1 MRAATPAQATNH
13 ALTTGQ
19 SKYGVIRASKEVP
32 VPDAVALPA
41 AALLSESD
49 SVAPVA
55 GRRSASGTVT
65 KPDAPADAQG
75 LPSPSLAQTQQ
86 PAPEAPSAP
95 AARPQPL
102 PSIVKPRVRVEA
114 QHEATGSFSYAT
126 GIAALSILAIALLAW
141 RAIRRRNQNAAQAKR
156 EAEQARV
163 DELERA
169 AATAREKAQ
178 MEEALRAAQAA
189 AAAAAAEEAALAA
202 EQERTD
208 ATAAAAALAR
218 EQAQKKPDPRVE
230 AARALFDTLHR
241 AERDVEPFLRL
252 LDEVTPADA
261 TTNAS
266 RQVVASWHES
276 ILNSRNRLSE
286 ALARYQVSFDM
297 HVVEPAAD
305 LQGAMSRLIDHAA
318 RMSALMVTQ
327 SQENSAIL
335 HWSRQ
340 LPGALVQ
347 LFWRAQ
353 TARYSSTLP
362 QLPRVPDAPAP
373 GTGVAPVQAP
383 AARPARVQDK
393 AIQQALRGGRS
404 HAVRS

>member
-1 MRAATPAQATNH
+1 
-13 ALTTGQ
+13 
-19 SKYGVIRASKEVP
+19 
-32 VPDAVALPA
+32 
-41 AALLSESD
+41 
-49 SVAPVA
+49 
-55 GRRSASGTVT
+55 
-65 KPDAPADAQG
+65 
-75 LPSPSLAQTQQ
+75 
-86 PAPEAPSAP
+86 
-95 AARPQPL
+95 
-102 PSIVKPRVRVEA
+102 VKPRAQAEA
-114 QHEATGSFSYAT
+114 QHEATESFPYGA

-141 RAIRRRNQNAAQAKR
+141 RAIRRRNQKAAQAKR
-156 EAEQARV
+156 EAEQAHA

-178 MEEALRAAQAA
+178 MEEVLRAAQT
-189 AAAAAAEEAALAA
+189 AAAAAEEAARAA
-202 EQERTD
+202 EQERTE

-218 EQAQKKPDPRVE
+218 EQAQKKADPRVE

-252 LDEVTPADA
+252 LDEVAPADA

-297 HVVEPAAD
+297 HVVEPAPD

-373 GTGVAPVQAP
+373 STGGTPVPAP